1 MIERLE
7 KYKEKKTNKQCSN
20 TQKEHIFI
28 HLQQASVW
36 TSENKS
42 IAMLEYKCDKIF
54 TSGMTAVQSLY

>member
-7 KYKEKKTNKQCSN
+7 KYKKKTNKQCSN

-42 IAMLEYKCDKIF
+42 IAMLEYPCDKIF
-54 TSGMTAVQSLY
+54 TFGMTAVQSLY